1 MLKKRNYMMP
11 RCEVM
16 GRVQALTSLEDE
28 SEDQLRRPEHGRSVA
43 QVGGIFGRGVRVEVD
58 DFLARSKT
66 PRDARIWWT
75 FRGRAGW
82 LLYLAGRG
90 LAQPFFGRTFSPW
103 P

>member
-1 MLKKRNYMMP
+1 MMP

-43 QVGGIFGRGVRVEVD
+43 QVGGIFGWAFVLGLVIFWSRLVL
-58 DFLARSKT
+58 FWSKT

>member
-11 RCEVM
+11 RCEVR
-16 GRVQALTSLEDE
+16 GRVQTLTSLEDE

-43 QVGGIFGRGVRVEVD
+43 QVRGILGWGVRIEVG
-58 DFLARSKT
+58 DFQM
-66 PRDARIWWT
+66 
-75 FRGRAGW
+75 RGSGGHSGVRAGW